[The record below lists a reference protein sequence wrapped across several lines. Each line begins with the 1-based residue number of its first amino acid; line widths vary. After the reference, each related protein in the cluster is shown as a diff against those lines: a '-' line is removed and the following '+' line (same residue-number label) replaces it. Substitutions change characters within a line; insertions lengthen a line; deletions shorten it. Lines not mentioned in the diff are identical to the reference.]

1 MKKLLKRFAF
11 VIKSETTKSFTISGE
26 ILGCFLPKRFV
37 FTSIFFFWGGVGGVG
52 RRGRGTINGYLVS

>member
-26 ILGCFLPKRFV
+26 ILGCFFAEEVCIYKY
-37 FTSIFFFWGGVGGVG
+37 FFFVGGG
-52 RRGRGTINGYLVS
+52 GGGGGGGTVKGYLVS